1 MAWSDAARAAARLA
15 RQRRRSSV
23 HRKLVSHPLFGRSDY
38 KYLRKKG
45 YTKTEVLKL
54 WDRDSTG
61 GMTTPVVHKKPFDL
75 VGYLNRGKRG

>member
-1 MAWSDAARAAARLA
+1 MAWSDAARASARLA

-45 YTKTEVLKL
+45 YSKSQVLKL
-54 WDRDSTG
+54 WDRDSASG
-61 GMTTPVVHKKPFDL
+61 VTTPVAHKKPFDI
-75 VGYLNRGKRG
+75 VRYLNRGRG